1 MVQSFT
7 KNKVT
12 EEKEVFI
19 SQLADIK
26 VYESRLLDCQCWQTY
41 YNDLSVAAE
50 EIRKLIKK

>member
-7 KNKVT
+7 KNNVT
-12 EEKEVFI
+12 EDEKVFI

-26 VYESRLLDCQCWQTY
+26 VYESRLLDCQCWQMY